1 MRVRMSVAEEK
12 FSLIA
17 VFYPLE
23 RGGGGC
29 VHMLM
34 KPSARLIGV
43 GLHQSYSSCVAQIL
57 WKHSE
62 IIILIFNVSKYHAI
76 LVNHSC

>member
-12 FSLIA
+12 SSLIA
-17 VFYPLE
+17 VFLPT
-23 RGGGGC
+23 GAGGC

-57 WKHSE
+57 WKHSK